1 MQRSV
6 LCSVFG
12 SAFGSLLLL
21 PALAQAQSAATA
33 STPDLN
39 GIWQAMNTANWELE
53 AHAAEAGPI
62 ASLGALLA
70 VPAGVAYVVEDN
82 IPYLPAALEK
92 RQANRLQRW
101 TADPEIKCYMPGVP
115 RANYLPYPFQIV
127 QGADTILMSYEFAD
141 AVRTVHMQDPGPAP
155 AKSWMGWNVGH
166 LEGTSLV
173 VEITDQ
179 NNQTWL
185 DRSGNFHSDKLHVTE
200 RYTPMGSDMLL
211 YEATLTDPEVFAAAW
226 TIRMPLYRRK
236 EANAQLIEFKCIPF
250 AESVLYDAIGR

>member
-1 MQRSV
+1 MLRI
-6 LCSVFG
+6 
-12 SAFGSLLLL
+12 SLLLSACL
-21 PALAQAQSAATA
+21 VGVVQAQEVPRTS
-33 STPDLN
+33 SGKPDLQ
-39 GIWQAMNTANWELE
+39 GIWQVNGRVGYDLE
-53 AHAAEAGPI
+53 AHVARHDMPPGLGIVAE
-62 ASLGALLA
+62 GA
-70 VPAGVAYVVEDN
+70 

-127 QGADTILMSYEFAD
+127 QGSDTILMSYEFAD

-155 AKSWMGWNVGH
+155 ANSWMGWNVGH
-166 LEGTSLV
+166 WEGNSLV

>member
-70 VPAGVAYVVEDN
+70 VPAGVVLVD
-82 IPYLPAALEK
+82 
-92 RQANRLQRW
+92 
-101 TADPEIKCYMPGVP
+101 
-115 RANYLPYPFQIV
+115 
-127 QGADTILMSYEFAD
+127 
-141 AVRTVHMQDPGPAP
+141 
-155 AKSWMGWNVGH
+155 
-166 LEGTSLV
+166 GT
-173 VEITDQ
+173 
-179 NNQTWL
+179 
-185 DRSGNFHSDKLHVTE
+185 
-200 RYTPMGSDMLL
+200 Y
-211 YEATLTDPEVFAAAW
+211 
-226 TIRMPLYRRK
+226 
-236 EANAQLIEFKCIPF
+236 
-250 AESVLYDAIGR
+250 

>member
-21 PALAQAQSAATA
+21 PALVQAQSAAA

-70 VPAGVAYVVEDN
+70 VPAGVGYVVEGN

-92 RQANRLQRW
+92 R
-101 TADPEIKCYMPGVP
+101 
-115 RANYLPYPFQIV
+115 
-127 QGADTILMSYEFAD
+127 
-141 AVRTVHMQDPGPAP
+141 
-155 AKSWMGWNVGH
+155 
-166 LEGTSLV
+166 
-173 VEITDQ
+173 
-179 NNQTWL
+179 
-185 DRSGNFHSDKLHVTE
+185 
-200 RYTPMGSDMLL
+200 
-211 YEATLTDPEVFAAAW
+211 
-226 TIRMPLYRRK
+226 
-236 EANAQLIEFKCIPF
+236 
-250 AESVLYDAIGR
+250 